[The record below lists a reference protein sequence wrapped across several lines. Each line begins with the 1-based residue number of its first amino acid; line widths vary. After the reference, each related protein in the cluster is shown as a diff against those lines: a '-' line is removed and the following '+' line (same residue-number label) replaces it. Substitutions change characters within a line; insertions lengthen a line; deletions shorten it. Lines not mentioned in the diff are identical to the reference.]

1 MRKTVLAAITAFGSG
16 LLGASLASR
25 PGSRRFHALTAS
37 VAATWF
43 AGAGRVPRGRRDVV
57 QPVAAGAGAFGVFY
71 GGALVARHIP
81 PLRRAITGVLD
92 HAHRGSTPSV
102 AATALVTGVA
112 EEVFFRGALY
122 DAFGARGA
130 TAVYVLSTAATRN
143 PALVLASAVMGTVF
157 AWQRHRSGG
166 VQAPLL
172 THVTWSAL
180 MLAVMPRL
188 FPPAPQSVLVRNAS
202 EPDRNLRRATRCSYP
217 GTKPVRGEGCRCGHC
232 SCCCSCSVP

>member
-1 MRKTVLAAITAFGSG
+1 MRRALLAAVTAAGSG

-25 PGSRRFHALTAS
+25 PGSRRFHTLTAS

-43 AGAGRVPRGRRDVV
+43 AGAGRVPRGRPDVV
-57 QPVAAGAGAFGVFY
+57 QPLVVGVGAFGVFY

-102 AATALVTGVA
+102 AVTTLVTGVA
-112 EEVFFRGALY
+112 EEAFFRGALY

-130 TAVYVLSTAATRN
+130 TAVYVLSTTATRN
-143 PALVLASAVMGTVF
+143 PALVLASAVMGTLF
-157 AWQRHRSGG
+157 AVQRHRAGG
-166 VQAPLL
+166 VQAPML
-172 THVTWSAL
+172 THVAWSAL

-188 FPPAPQSVLVRNAS
+188 FPP
-202 EPDRNLRRATRCSYP
+202 ED
-217 GTKPVRGEGCRCGHC
+217 
-232 SCCCSCSVP
+232 